1 MYRVIHNSIYAVL
14 FHLRVVI
21 TVLYTIFIYLYIT
34 HIYIYTYNNHR
45 LYMYIYTHTHAHTLF
60 FNGVILAYILNHIMV
75 VSSLLSYVFLCATAF
90 FSARLYSLN
99 SKKIPTLYQPNI
111 THFPNIPFLFS
122 FPLYLTT
129 NSTIVP
135 IVPLFSVWPC

>member
-14 FHLRVVI
+14 FHLRVVV

-34 HIYIYTYNNHR
+34 HIYIYTHITIIVFIC
-45 LYMYIYTHTHAHTLF
+45 IYTHTHTLF
-60 FNGVILAYILNHIMV
+60 FNGVILAYILNHIVV

-99 SKKIPTLYQPNI
+99 SKKIPTLSQPNI
-111 THFPNIPFLFS
+111 THFQNISFFFS

-129 NSTIVP
+129 KNSIVP